1 MNLFRARIKKLMSAL
16 GFPCCWV
23 PKKYS
28 AGKKKKKS
36 SNCWL
41 KENSA
46 PPFTCYSFTHIAGRV
61 RITLVYRHR
70 LVKMKAKVE
79 LPSRRWKGNSR
90 GKHEVPEQ
98 QQHSDQLW
106 SHVTIP
112 SFQISPNAR
121 EGRDWN
127 PNWTPR
133 LKPGTALNQPRSPTK
148 DARTRSTSCRSTQ
161 STRGSTA
168 RGDARPPAWQLF
180 INLRVWQDSHAKY
193 FTL

>member
-1 MNLFRARIKKLMSAL
+1 MASFHGPCGRSPVGITAKKLGRYLGFLYLFSSCITGYKRKVMNLFRARIKKLMSAL

-28 AGKKKKKS
+28 AGKKKKKKS

-98 QQHSDQLW
+98 QQRSDQL
-106 SHVTIP
+106 
-112 SFQISPNAR
+112 
-121 EGRDWN
+121 
-127 PNWTPR
+127 
-133 LKPGTALNQPRSPTK
+133 
-148 DARTRSTSCRSTQ
+148 
-161 STRGSTA
+161 
-168 RGDARPPAWQLF
+168 
-180 INLRVWQDSHAKY
+180 
-193 FTL
+193 